1 MKKLAK
7 AIILVAVLA
16 LVFFGCESDTD
27 NGGGEAP
34 LNKLFLTTSDYQTG
48 GIGLI
53 DLDSLSPWEPD
64 PAWAKDVASADA
76 IPVAFQQR
84 IFVINRMPTDSISVL
99 EFDENNQL
107 KLVNQ
112 YSVKGDETNA
122 NPYDLAFITSERA
135 YLTRYGSS
143 QLWVINPESGELI
156 KTIDLSQYADED
168 GIPEMAFMLVRGF
181 YVYVSIQRLDEDNW
195 WIPVGDSYLIKIS
208 WLNDQIAGKIPL
220 SSTNPITDLVW
231 NSELGKIL
239 VGEAGNY
246 DELDGGIDGIAPA
259 TEQAQMLVSEAE
271 LGGDLTDF
279 VLVSSQKGYA
289 IVTLTDYSASKVVEF
304 NPSTGEVINSEVYKT
319 GPWELFDL
327 ALDEQGRLFIADRN
341 ATSPGVI
348 VIDTSNN
355 QLLTSEPINFSLPP
369 YYMTAIK

>member
-27 NGGGEAP
+27 HDEGTAP

-168 GIPEMAFMLVRGF
+168 GIPEMAFMLVQGF
-181 YVYVSIQRLDEDNW
+181 YVYVAIQRLDESNG

-239 VGEAGNY
+239 VGEVGNY
-246 DELDGGIDGIAPA
+246 GVLDGGIDGVDPA

-271 LGGDLTDF
+271 LDGDLTDF

-289 IVTLTDYSASKVVEF
+289 IVIKDSASKVVEF

-319 GPWELFDL
+319 GPWDLFDL